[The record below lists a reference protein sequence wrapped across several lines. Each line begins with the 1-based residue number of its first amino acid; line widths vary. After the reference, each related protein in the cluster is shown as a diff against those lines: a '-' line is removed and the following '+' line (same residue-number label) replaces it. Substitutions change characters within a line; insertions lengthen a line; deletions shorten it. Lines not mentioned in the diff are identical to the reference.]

1 MGVKWLEAKNS
12 HNSPGNPMVDRTAET
27 LNAGSTPATST
38 IQTKYDNSR
47 IIYIQTIKYNNM
59 SKIKSIY
66 DLLQPKLKSELQ
78 DSARKYDSAKRLKY
92 KLMSSTLWHDL
103 SLRDISDLM
112 SYSGLYTSDVTAKDI
127 MYGGRMLIEE

>member
-1 MGVKWLEAKNS
+1 M
-12 HNSPGNPMVDRTAET
+12 
-27 LNAGSTPATST
+27 
-38 IQTKYDNSR
+38 DN
-47 IIYIQTIKYNNM
+47 IIKIIKYNNM

-78 DSARKYDSAKRLKY
+78 DSARKYDGAKRLKY

-127 MYGGRMLIEE
+127 MYGGRILIEE

>member
-1 MGVKWLEAKNS
+1 MSQIKN
-12 HNSPGNPMVDRTAET
+12 DDKRILYKQ
-27 LNAGSTPATST
+27 LNLN
-38 IQTKYDNSR
+38 K
-47 IIYIQTIKYNNM
+47 M

-92 KLMSSTLWHDL
+92 KLMSSTLWSELTL
-103 SLRDISDLM
+103 SDISSLL

-127 MYGGRMLIEE
+127 MYGGRMLIQE